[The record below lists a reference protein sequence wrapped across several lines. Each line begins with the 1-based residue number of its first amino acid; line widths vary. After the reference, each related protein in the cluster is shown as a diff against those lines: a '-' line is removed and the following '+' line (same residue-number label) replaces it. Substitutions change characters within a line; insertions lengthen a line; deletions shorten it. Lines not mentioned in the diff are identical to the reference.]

1 MAALLARDARCLPNP
16 VYHQTCVFA
25 AGDINPLTGFA
36 YPYRC
41 WHELAYVLVAGGAK
55 YCPTTSAQIESVF
68 TGLTR
73 HRVTKLQHAALQELT
88 NAQVSRWRLRV
99 QVLEESAEPAP
110 RARILA
116 ATVAGLHQPLAHR
129 PASGAT
135 QICTDAYDTAHR
147 VLATA
152 RSLAFSTETSGTAG
166 CVLNLGWV
174 LVDANGSELVSYNR
188 LWRLPPGDH
197 IHKSELRVHGIS
209 EERLQHD
216 GVDAKPELAELFAL
230 VSEALAAEVR
240 VAAHD
245 ASFCMARLHHT
256 AAKHKLH
263 LPLRSADMLCTMHE
277 ATRHCELRAR
287 GSKRLTAPR
296 KEELYRCLFDR
307 APPGPLHTALADCRM
322 TVACLVEGVKRKCI
336 VVVSGEADEDRRS
349 ARSA

>member
-110 RARILA
+110 RARIRA

-166 CVLNLGWV
+166 CVLNLGCV
-174 LVDANGSELVSYNR
+174 LVDANGSELASYER
-188 LWRLPPGDH
+188 LWGLPPDEH
-197 IHKSELRVHGIS
+197 IHSASLRVHGIS
-209 EERLQHD
+209 KELLQRN
-216 GVDAKPELAELFAL
+216 GVETKPELTELSAL
-230 VSEALAAEVR
+230 VRAALTASVR
-240 VAAHD
+240 VVAHD
-245 ASFCMARLHHT
+245 APSNVASLNHT
-256 AAKHKLH
+256 AAKHALH
-263 LPLRSADMLCTMHE
+263 
-277 ATRHCELRAR
+277 
-287 GSKRLTAPR
+287 
-296 KEELYRCLFDR
+296 
-307 APPGPLHTALADCRM
+307 
-322 TVACLVEGVKRKCI
+322 
-336 VVVSGEADEDRRS
+336 
-349 ARSA
+349 